1 MGAAIDRVWEL
12 ARDRDLTLR
21 QAALVDRDPRG
32 RGRAECARVCF
43 REPRPRRDAVR
54 PGDARRPTRRARE
67 AAEHLVR
74 PDVRVVLVVDG
85 GGALVGVVTPDALV
99 ERVVAAGLRPAHDAA
114 RRGGGR
120 ARCSSSMPI
129 CPWTTATGCSRRPRS
144 SARRCSR
151 SGRLV
156 GVLSRSVVQR
166 RLTEDEAPEE
176 VPDPEP
182 EPAEGY
188 SYT

>member
-1 MGAAIDRVWEL
+1 MTLI
-12 ARDRDLTLR
+12 RDGMLPDPATLS
-21 QAALVDRDPRG
+21 A
-32 RGRAECARVCF
+32 
-43 REPRPRRDAVR
+43 DAS
-54 PGDARRPTRRARE
+54 ARE

-99 ERVVAAGLRPAHDAA
+99 ERVVAAGRDPSQTTLAEVVVEPVLVLDADLSLDDGYRQLEEA
-114 RRGGGR
+114 EVER
-120 ARCSSSMPI
+120 APVLE
-129 CPWTTATGCSRRPRS
+129 G
-144 SARRCSR
+144 
-151 SGRLV
+151 GRLV